1 MAGVK
6 FEAVLKN
13 DGIGGWCIELT
24 DTLEPKTVRCANL
37 EIFSQEV
44 SSLGEDYGNDI
55 EVVWSTDEDV
65 KPEFM
70 QELRIA
76 MMEYQE
82 KYKDEIDKEL
92 NKDESL
98 EANNEGFN
106 PNAN

>member
-1 MAGVK
+1 
-6 FEAVLKN
+6 L
-13 DGIGGWCIELT
+13 GG
-24 DTLEPKTVRCANL
+24 
-37 EIFSQEV
+37 
-44 SSLGEDYGNDI
+44 DYGNDI